1 MIHLVVV
8 DEPAQVPRRAAHE
21 PVYGTVDEH
30 DHLSHDHAST
40 VSAPRWR
47 RRTDKTST
55 SPEPHRGAEAAAARR
70 RGEGQ
75 LDQTGDEAYDIEE
88 IGMSLKVAV
97 AGRTGRFRRIVIM
110 LPGLVMR

>member
-40 VSAPRWR
+40 VSAPDDAVVQIR
-47 RRTDKTST
+47 RRRVPNPIALPK
-55 SPEPHRGAEAAAARR
+55 RAARR
-70 RGEGQ
+70 
-75 LDQTGDEAYDIEE
+75 
-88 IGMSLKVAV
+88 AV
-97 AGRTGRFRRIVIM
+97 TWAPVR
-110 LPGLVMR
+110 

>member
-40 VSAPRWR
+40 VSTPDGALVQIR
-47 RRTDKTST
+47 RRRVPNPIAVPKRR
-55 SPEPHRGAEAAAARR
+55 PHAGAARAS
-70 RGEGQ
+70 GSSDGGAV
-75 LDQTGDEAYDIEE
+75 LDYD
-88 IGMSLKVAV
+88 M
-97 AGRTGRFRRIVIM
+97 TGRRKVSVWNSACIPDNV
-110 LPGLVMR
+110 PDAP